1 MKHNALVP
9 PAPRNAGVPS
19 LNCGSFDR
27 VPSSLSGAELR
38 ELGVLHTIGTAL
50 RVDWITRTRGE
61 AAGTGVAVRHLQLA
75 CVNGEFAE
83 AYYARTTALA
93 RLTVI

>member
-1 MKHNALVP
+1 MKHDAPVS

-27 VPSSLSGAELR
+27 IPSSLSGAELR

-50 RVDWITRTRGE
+50 RVDWIARTRGK
-61 AAGTGVAVRHLQLA
+61 AAGTGVAVGHLQLA

-83 AYYARTTALA
+83 AYARTTALA
-93 RLTVI
+93 RLTAI